1 MNQGYTLVVSKK
13 VAIVDSIGSNLA
25 SLIFALNR
33 IGSSFEIT
41 DEIDVL
47 NKASHIILPGVG
59 AAKNAMTKLKQ
70 RKLIDEIS
78 KLTKPTLG
86 ICLGMQIFMD
96 ASDEDDAKCLG
107 IISNT
112 CRPFENNRD
121 YPVPHMGWNKVRF
134 NRDSDL
140 TKNLKDDDY
149 YYFVHSYY
157 VPICTETIGVSSYP
171 IEFSAV
177 VQKDNF
183 FGTQFHPEKSGLSGS
198 KILQNF
204 VSI

>member
-1 MNQGYTLVVSKK
+1 MSNK

-47 NKASHIILPGVG
+47 NKASHIILPGEG
-59 AAKNAMTKLKQ
+59 AAKNAITKLKQ

-134 NRDSDL
+134 NRDSVL

-157 VPICTETIGVSSYP
+157 VPICSETIGVSSYP

-204 VSI
+204 ISL

>member
-1 MNQGYTLVVSKK
+1 MSNK

-47 NKASHIILPGVG
+47 SKASHIILPGVG

-96 ASDEDDAKCLG
+96 ASDEDNAKCLG

-134 NRDSDL
+134 NRDSVL

-157 VPICTETIGVSSYP
+157 VPICSETIGVSSYP

-204 VSI
+204 VSL

>member
-1 MNQGYTLVVSKK
+1 MSNK

-96 ASDEDDAKCLG
+96 ASDEDDEKCLG

-134 NRDSDL
+134 NRDSVL

-157 VPICTETIGVSSYP
+157 VPICSETIGVSSYP

-204 VSI
+204 VSL

>member
-1 MNQGYTLVVSKK
+1 MSNK

-112 CRPFENNRD
+112 CRPFKNNKD

-134 NRDSDL
+134 NRDSVL

-157 VPICTETIGVSSYP
+157 VPICSETIGVSNYP

-204 VSI
+204 VSL

>member
-1 MNQGYTLVVSKK
+1 VSNK

-41 DEIDVL
+41 DEIDVI

-134 NRDSDL
+134 NRDSVL

-157 VPICTETIGVSSYP
+157 VPICSETIGVSSYP

-204 VSI
+204 ISL

>member
-1 MNQGYTLVVSKK
+1 MSNK

-134 NRDSDL
+134 NRDSVL
-140 TKNLKDDDY
+140 TKNLKYDDY

-157 VPICTETIGVSSYP
+157 VPICSETIGVSSYP

-204 VSI
+204 VSL

>member
-1 MNQGYTLVVSKK
+1 MSNK

-134 NRDSDL
+134 NRDSVL

-157 VPICTETIGVSSYP
+157 VPICSETIGVSSYP
-171 IEFSAV
+171 IEFSAI

-204 VSI
+204 VSL

>member
-1 MNQGYTLVVSKK
+1 MSNK

-134 NRDSDL
+134 NRDSVL

-157 VPICTETIGVSSYP
+157 VPICSETIGNPISS
-171 IEFSAV
+171 
-177 VQKDNF
+177 
-183 FGTQFHPEKSGLSGS
+183 
-198 KILQNF
+198 
-204 VSI
+204 

>member
-1 MNQGYTLVVSKK
+1 VNNK

-134 NRDSDL
+134 NRDSVL

-157 VPICTETIGVSSYP
+157 VPICSETIGVSSYP

-204 VSI
+204 VSL

>member
-1 MNQGYTLVVSKK
+1 MSNK

-112 CRPFENNRD
+112 CRPFKNNKD

-134 NRDSDL
+134 NRDSVL

-157 VPICTETIGVSSYP
+157 VPICSETIGVSSYP

-204 VSI
+204 ISL

>member
-1 MNQGYTLVVSKK
+1 MSKK

-134 NRDSDL
+134 NRDSVL
-140 TKNLKDDDY
+140 TKNLKDEDY

-157 VPICTETIGVSSYP
+157 VPICSETIGVSSYP

-204 VSI
+204 VSL

>member
-1 MNQGYTLVVSKK
+1 MSNK

-134 NRDSDL
+134 NRDSVL
-140 TKNLKDDDY
+140 TNNLKDDDY

-157 VPICTETIGVSSYP
+157 VPVCSETIGVSSYP

-204 VSI
+204 VSL

>member
-1 MNQGYTLVVSKK
+1 MSNK

-134 NRDSDL
+134 NRDSVL
-140 TKNLKDDDY
+140 TNNLKDDDY

-157 VPICTETIGVSSYP
+157 VPICSETIGVSSYP

-204 VSI
+204 VSL

>member
-1 MNQGYTLVVSKK
+1 MSKK

-134 NRDSDL
+134 NRDSVL

-157 VPICTETIGVSSYP
+157 VPICSETIGVSSYP

-204 VSI
+204 VSL

>member
-1 MNQGYTLVVSKK
+1 MSNKI
-13 VAIVDSIGSNLA
+13 AIVDSIGSNLA

-112 CRPFENNRD
+112 CRPFKNNKD

-134 NRDSDL
+134 NRDSVL
-140 TKNLKDDDY
+140 TKNLKDEDY

-157 VPICTETIGVSSYP
+157 VPICSETIGVSSYP

-204 VSI
+204 ISL

>member
-1 MNQGYTLVVSKK
+1 VSKK

-112 CRPFENNRD
+112 CRPSENNRD

>member
-1 MNQGYTLVVSKK
+1 MSNK

-134 NRDSDL
+134 NRDSVL

-157 VPICTETIGVSSYP
+157 VPICSETIGVSSYP
-171 IEFSAV
+171 IELSAV

-204 VSI
+204 VSL

>member
-1 MNQGYTLVVSKK
+1 MSNK

-47 NKASHIILPGVG
+47 NKASHIILLGVG

-96 ASDEDDAKCLG
+96 ASEEDDAKCLG

-134 NRDSDL
+134 NRDSVL

-149 YYFVHSYY
+149 FYFVHSYY
-157 VPICTETIGVSSYP
+157 VPICSETIGVSSYP

-204 VSI
+204 VSL

>member
-1 MNQGYTLVVSKK
+1 MSNK

-112 CRPFENNRD
+112 CRPFMNNKD

-134 NRDSDL
+134 NRDSVL

-157 VPICTETIGVSSYP
+157 VPICNETIGVSSYP
-171 IEFSAV
+171 IDFSAV

-204 VSI
+204 VSL

>member
-1 MNQGYTLVVSKK
+1 MSNK

-112 CRPFENNRD
+112 CRPFMNNKD

-134 NRDSDL
+134 NRDSVL

-157 VPICTETIGVSSYP
+157 VPICSETIGVSSYP

-204 VSI
+204 ISL

>member
-1 MNQGYTLVVSKK
+1 MSNK

-86 ICLGMQIFMD
+86 ICLGMQIFME

-134 NRDSDL
+134 NRDSVL

-157 VPICTETIGVSSYP
+157 VPICSETIGVSSYP

-204 VSI
+204 VSLRL

>member
-1 MNQGYTLVVSKK
+1 MNNK

-47 NKASHIILPGVG
+47 SKASHIILPGVG

-112 CRPFENNRD
+112 CRPFMNNKD

-134 NRDSDL
+134 NRDSVL

-157 VPICTETIGVSSYP
+157 VPICSETIGVSSYP

-204 VSI
+204 VSL

>member
-1 MNQGYTLVVSKK
+1 MNNK

-59 AAKNAMTKLKQ
+59 EAKNAMTELKQ

-134 NRDSDL
+134 NRDSVL

-204 VSI
+204 VSL

>member
-1 MNQGYTLVVSKK
+1 MSNK

-134 NRDSDL
+134 NRDSVL

-157 VPICTETIGVSSYP
+157 VPICSETIGVASYP

-204 VSI
+204 ISL

>member
-1 MNQGYTLVVSKK
+1 MSNK

-86 ICLGMQIFMD
+86 ICLGMQIFME

-134 NRDSDL
+134 NRDSVL

-157 VPICTETIGVSSYP
+157 VPMCSETIGVSSYP

-204 VSI
+204 ISL

>member
-1 MNQGYTLVVSKK
+1 MSNK

-134 NRDSDL
+134 NRDSVL

-157 VPICTETIGVSSYP
+157 VPVCTETIGVSSYP

-204 VSI
+204 VSL

>member
-1 MNQGYTLVVSKK
+1 MSNK

-70 RKLIDEIS
+70 RKLINEIS

-134 NRDSDL
+134 NRDSVL

-157 VPICTETIGVSSYP
+157 VPICSETIGVSSYP

-204 VSI
+204 LSL

>member
-1 MNQGYTLVVSKK
+1 VSNK

-121 YPVPHMGWNKVRF
+121 YPVPHMGWNKVHF
-134 NRDSDL
+134 NRDSVL
-140 TKNLKDDDY
+140 TKNLKDEDY

-157 VPICTETIGVSSYP
+157 VPICSETIGVSSYP

-204 VSI
+204 VSL

>member
-1 MNQGYTLVVSKK
+1 MSNK

-134 NRDSDL
+134 NRDSVL
-140 TKNLKDDDY
+140 TKNLKNDDY

-157 VPICTETIGVSSYP
+157 VPICSETIGVSSYP

-204 VSI
+204 ISL

>member
-1 MNQGYTLVVSKK
+1 MSNK

-112 CRPFENNRD
+112 CRPFENNRE

-134 NRDSDL
+134 NRDSVL

-157 VPICTETIGVSSYP
+157 VPISSETIGVSSYP

-204 VSI
+204 ISL

>member
-1 MNQGYTLVVSKK
+1 VSKK

-134 NRDSDL
+134 NRDSVL

-204 VSI
+204 VSL

>member
-1 MNQGYTLVVSKK
+1 VSNK

-112 CRPFENNRD
+112 CRPFENNKD

-134 NRDSDL
+134 NRDSVL

-157 VPICTETIGVSSYP
+157 VPICSETIGVSSYP

-204 VSI
+204 VSL

>member
-1 MNQGYTLVVSKK
+1 MSNK

-134 NRDSDL
+134 NRDSVL

-157 VPICTETIGVSSYP
+157 VPICSETIGVSSYP

-204 VSI
+204 LSL